1 MPVCHFESS
10 GNDTFS
16 ILESRSLE
24 TLYLQLKVNLLKVD
38 SLGTVQEV
46 PSHKR
51 RET

>member
-16 ILESRSLE
+16 ILESLSRNSLS
-24 TLYLQLKVNLLKVD
+24 QLKVNLLKVD
-38 SLGTVQEV
+38 FLGTVQEV